1 MVSVFLQYFAR
12 GARLG
17 KIETAT
23 HAQRLTVVF
32 PKPIFPRLKR
42 KRLFKIKSRENKT
55 QWNHANAYLRKIFNC
70 FEVQSLLLHY
80 L

>member
-1 MVSVFLQYFAR
+1 M
-12 GARLG
+12 
-17 KIETAT
+17 
-23 HAQRLTVVF
+23 
-32 PKPIFPRLKR
+32 PIFPRLKR